1 MPIGASDEEKS
12 EWSYFC
18 RSQAHFFPIFTPSNT
33 KKMGVYVVFYSFF
46 RHFCLV
52 FLFFSIFVT
61 E

>member
-18 RSQAHFFPIFTPSNT
+18 RSQAHFFPIFTPPT
-33 KKMGVYVVFYSFF
+33 PKKWVFTLFF
-46 RHFCLV
+46 IPFFAISVLFSV
-52 FLFFSIFVT
+52 FFSIFVT